1 MQRASL
7 LAGLQSFVDRIH
19 RRGAAR
25 SAGLADFLDTAESYI
40 EPSLRYDPKND
51 DITRVYETTGLFVP
65 GTGESVSVVVR
76 VGLRDRAPP
85 DGWWPAL
92 HGTDFENMNDILENG
107 LQPSVGIYGENIHA
121 TAAAPLALQYAHH
134 SHHGRMLGSKREVA
148 VGTREQLYDV
158 AVVLECALKDDKVEI
173 RKNTFHAISG
183 AFLQAE
189 NQMLEWLVP
198 DAEDCVVFN
207 VLFFFVERKMEDRDK
222 RKRQKELAELP
233 KQPRKLRRRGR

>member
-1 MQRASL
+1 MHRASL
-7 LAGLQSFVDRIH
+7 LAGLDGFVNRRH
-19 RRGAAR
+19 RRGAAET
-25 SAGLADFLDTAESYI
+25 AGLADFLDTAESYI
-40 EPSLRYDPKND
+40 EPSLRYDPEND
-51 DITRVYETTGLFVP
+51 AVTRVYETTGLFVP
-65 GTGESVSVVVR
+65 RTGERVSVVVR

-92 HGTDFENMNDILENG
+92 HGTDFENMSDILENG
-107 LQPSVGIYGENIHA
+107 LQPSVGAYGENIHA
-121 TAAAPLALQYAHH
+121 TAAAPVALQYAHH

-189 NQMLEWLVP
+189 SQMLEWLVP

-233 KQPRKLRRRGR
+233 KQPRKLRRRNR

>member
-19 RRGAAR
+19 RRGAAEA
-25 SAGLADFLDTAESYI
+25 AGLADFLDTAESYI
-40 EPSLRYDPKND
+40 EPSLRYDPEND
-51 DITRVYETTGLFVP
+51 AVTRVYETTGLFVP
-65 GTGESVSVVVR
+65 RTGETVSVVVR

-92 HGTDFENMNDILENG
+92 HGTDFENMSDILENG

-121 TAAAPLALQYAHH
+121 TAAAPLALQYAQL
-134 SHHGRMLGSKREVA
+134 SHHGRVLGSKREVA

-173 RKNTFHAISG
+173 RENTFHAISG
-183 AFLQAE
+183 AFSRAE
-189 NQMLEWLVP
+189 NQMSEWLVP

-207 VLFFFVERKMEDRDK
+207 VLFFVERKMEDRDK